1 MFRYQMYCMLCVS
14 CVIYQTIQSVKDIQW
29 AEGTIIQMDSALLA
43 SGFVLLVLS
52 PIPSVLQFPIQPTF
66 ILDLTGHWLGVS
78 DSQVTPVL
86 VFVGSFQRAP
96 EPHFVNQCFLK
107 VYTCICICFVSIPV
121 ILFPGTLN

>member
-52 PIPSVLQFPIQPTF
+52 PIPSVLQFSIQPTF
-66 ILDLTGHWLGVS
+66 ILDLTRHWLGVS
-78 DSQVTPVL
+78 DSQVTPV
-86 VFVGSFQRAP
+86 
-96 EPHFVNQCFLK
+96 
-107 VYTCICICFVSIPV
+107 FVSVGLIQ
-121 ILFPGTLN
+121 PGPRTSFF